1 MKTRTA
7 NAGELLKNFDITH
20 KLTRRKEAEKKLKA
34 LKTFLPN
41 MDVTS
46 ATQQYLALVTSLGN
60 SPDHSSILNKLQF
73 ALRTGGYESI
83 VPVFQLAL
91 CLPLDNACCERGFSA
106 MNDIKSAKRNRLQKP
121 LFALMLIAMYEENF
135 KFDYNKLGV
144 QIASTWTFDD

>member
-20 KLTRRKEAEKKLKA
+20 NLKRRTEAEKKLKA

-60 SPDHSSILNKLQF
+60 SPDYTSIFSKFQF
-73 ALRTGGYESI
+73 ALRTGGY
-83 VPVFQLAL
+83 
-91 CLPLDNACCERGFSA
+91 
-106 MNDIKSAKRNRLQKP
+106 
-121 LFALMLIAMYEENF
+121 
-135 KFDYNKLGV
+135 
-144 QIASTWTFDD
+144 